1 MHDQERGKA
10 LVVALRE
17 AVRRHGTTWAALV
30 PDSSQI
36 NSHAEAAE
44 EQAYAEMTAAKSA
57 LRDHVR
63 ETYGISIDE
72 LNSLATP

>member
-1 MHDQERGKA
+1 MQEHAKGKA
-10 LVVALRE
+10 LVAALRE
-17 AVRRHGTTWAALV
+17 AARRHSAAWATLI

-44 EQAYAEMTAAKSA
+44 EQAYAEMAAAKSA

-63 ETYGISIDE
+63 EIYGISIDE
-72 LNSLATP
+72 LNSLAMP